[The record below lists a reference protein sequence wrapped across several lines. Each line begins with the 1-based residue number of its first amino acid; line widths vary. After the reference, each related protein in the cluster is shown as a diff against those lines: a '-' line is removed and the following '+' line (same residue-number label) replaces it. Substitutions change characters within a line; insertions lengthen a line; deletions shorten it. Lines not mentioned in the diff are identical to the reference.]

1 MKWSDFKKKYPNY
14 SRYRFSEDDA
24 GNVQFLF
31 NGDFFDPFN
40 SDGTLKLILYHFYFD
55 KYPPE
60 NIKDFLDTNDK
71 NTYEKELHSG
81 FPDKYKLNSTVKYNF
96 LAWEKNPKELNYH
109 SFDIYITPK
118 DKTQFTFRNIFDDSK
133 LNLNES
139 NVKKWF
145 ENPSFTFWAQAL
157 NFAVW
162 CATGG
167 CGVSKEMLTDNQVGS
182 FYKFHVYFTIRR
194 ILNELQCPL
203 PKDKYYSRLNNY
215 YNKNSYEKLK
225 TEFSTGNDFRFWGTR
240 DVFFLGV
247 YWNSVDYGSYQYE
260 WFFPSTST
268 GLTNAGLSR
277 INQSVEAFVYCILGS
292 QVQTR
297 TKIIGDSGGAE
308 ETKEV
313 FLQLFESAVVESDI
327 SKSIQR
333 YQFALQNAKQ
343 KLDLAVAQNCWLLPS
358 YLILNTS
365 PIAGYNNKLQKATE
379 NMKLGVNDINKEIIP
394 VVKHNLGSAKKNL
407 LPSLSP
413 PPPTKK
419 EKPIAT
425 KVSQKHEDNKAT
437 LIIILAGVAFY
448 LFK

>member
-1 MKWSDFKKKYPNY
+1 MKFTDFKMEYPNY
-14 SRYRFSEDDA
+14 SRYRFSDDGA
-24 GNVQFLF
+24 GMVQFLF
-31 NGDFFDPFN
+31 NGDFYYPFKG
-40 SDGTLKLILYHFYFD
+40 DGTLKQTLYHF
-55 KYPPE
+55 PPGEGPAE
-60 NIKDFLDTNDK
+60 NINDFLS
-71 NTYEKELHSG
+71 TYEG
-81 FPDKYKLNSTVKYNF
+81 FPDKYRFNSTVKYNF
-96 LAWEKNPKELNYH
+96 LAWEKSPTKLNYH

-118 DKTQFTFRNIFDDSK
+118 VKTQFTFRNIFDDSK
-133 LNLNES
+133 LNES
-139 NVKKWF
+139 DVNKWF
-145 ENPSFTFWAQAL
+145 ENPSFAFWAQAL

-203 PKDKYYSRLNNY
+203 PKDKHFSRFNNY
-215 YNKNSYEKLK
+215 YNKNAYEKLK

-247 YWNSVDYGSYQYE
+247 YWDSVKYGSYQYE

-277 INQSVEAFVYCILGS
+277 INQSIEAFVYCILGS

-297 TKIIGDSGGAE
+297 SSIISNSASAQ

-313 FLQLFESAVVESDI
+313 FLQLFESSVVESDI

-343 KLDLAVAQNCWLLPS
+343 KLDFAVAQNCWLLPS

-379 NMKLGVNDINKEIIP
+379 NMKLGVNDINEEIIP

-407 LPSLSP
+407 LP

-419 EKPIAT
+419 EKPREEKVSIAT